1 MALTGHLSQPGAQ
14 AFRLREH
21 WIIMED
27 GVERMEETEEGKSAV
42 KCCLPHTHIT
52 WPAQGKIKPTQSG
65 SIAEN
70 STAALI
76 KDGEW
81 QKKC

>member
-14 AFRLREH
+14 ASRLREH

-27 GVERMEETEEGKSAV
+27 GVERMEETEEGKNAV

-52 WPAQGKIKPTQSG
+52 
-65 SIAEN
+65 
-70 STAALI
+70 
-76 KDGEW
+76 
-81 QKKC
+81 

>member
-1 MALTGHLSQPGAQ
+1 MAQIGHLLQPGAQ
-14 AFRLREH
+14 ASRLRDH
-21 WIIMED
+21 WTIMED

-52 WPAQGKIKPTQSG
+52 GPAQDKIKPTQSG

-76 KDGEW
+76 KDGE
-81 QKKC
+81 